1 MTGRTSSVHMGLAR
15 ESDAT
20 VVTLTGALD
29 VRSYPEVR
37 DTLLKCAAEQP
48 PVLVVVIDDLVPA
61 TGSLLSVFA
70 QVWMRVSDWPGIPF
84 VLVSATLSAGAIARF
99 VPVYPTVAAAL
110 RGAGQ
115 PPSRRRTRLTLART
129 EGTARRSRDFT
140 RDVCQDWRLAPEV
153 VADARSVTNELV
165 ENVLAHTESDAVL
178 RLELRPK
185 ALSVAVADDSP
196 VPARLREGQSGYY
209 GGLGLLLVAQLTT
222 VWGCTPTMA
231 GGKVV
236 WGVLARGV
244 PRGSG

>member
-1 MTGRTSSVHMGLAR
+1 MTGRTTSVHIGLQ
-15 ESDAT
+15 EGPDAT

-48 PVLVVVIDDLVPA
+48 HVLVVVIDDLVPVA
-61 TGSLLSVFA
+61 GSLLSIFA

-84 VLVSATLSAGAIARF
+84 VLVSAGLPEGAIARF

-110 RGAGQ
+110 RGAEL
-115 PPSRRRTRLTLART
+115 PPKRRRARLALPRA
-129 EGTARRSRDFT
+129 EGTARQSRDFT
-140 RDVCQDWRLAPEV
+140 RDVCQDWHLPSEV
-153 VADARSVTNELV
+153 VSDARSVANELV
-165 ENVLAHTESDAVL
+165 ENVLAHTESEAVL

-185 ALSVAVADDSP
+185 VLSVAVADDSP

-209 GGLGLLLVAQLTT
+209 GGLGLLLVAQLTK
-222 VWGCTPTMA
+222 VWGCTPSMA

-236 WGVLARGV
+236 WGVLARGT

>member
-1 MTGRTSSVHMGLAR
+1 MGLRR
-15 ESDAT
+15 ESGAT

-48 PVLVVVIDDLVPA
+48 PVLVAVIDDLVPA
-61 TGSLLSVFA
+61 VGSLSLLNVFA

-84 VLVSATLSAGAIARF
+84 VLVSATLPQGAIARF

-110 RGAGQ
+110 RGAEL
-115 PPSRRRTRLTLART
+115 PPERQRARLALSRA
-129 EGTARRSRDFT
+129 EGTARQSRNYT
-140 RDVCQDWRLAPEV
+140 RDVCQDWHLAPEV
-153 VADARSVTNELV
+153 VADARSVVNELV
-165 ENVLAHTESDAVL
+165 ENVLAHTESEAVL

-185 ALSVAVADDSP
+185 VLSVAVADDSP
-196 VPARLREGQSGYY
+196 VPARLREGQAGYY

-222 VWGCTPTMA
+222 VWGCTPTLA

-236 WGVLARGV
+236 WGVLARSV